1 MEQPPFSAFP
11 PASAPSPARTNAWV
25 KPLLIGCGGLSALL
39 LVVFSVGAYLT
50 VRAVGTAIHN
60 SGADR
65 LAQSVAASAQ
75 QAQQAS
81 RQAQAA
87 ASPGADAAGAAE
99 AAAGVAALK
108 SLVGGGRAHVATLSR
123 DELKT
128 YLPATV
134 DGLARTNAES
144 HSGSFSGI
152 SGTSASATYESGGSG
167 ASASI
172 DVTDAANM
180 AGLTTM
186 MGFAMS
192 IESEDDNGYEKAVQL
207 GDTKV
212 HEKWVNATKH
222 AELIGI
228 VGGRFMV
235 DMTSDG
241 LAMGDAEKAFE
252 AVDIA
257 KLESVAATTPT
268 AAASSGP

>member
-1 MEQPPFSAFP
+1 MDQPPFSYTP
-11 PASAPSPARTNAWV
+11 PAPPPPRATNAWV
-25 KPLLIGCGGLSALL
+25 KPVLIGCGGLFVLV

-50 VRAVGTAIHN
+50 ARAVGTAIHN
-60 SGADR
+60 SGADQ

-75 QAQQAS
+75 QAQQAAQ
-81 RQAQAA
+81 QAQAG
-87 ASPGADAAGAAE
+87 ASPGADADAAAG

-108 SLVGGGRAHVATLSR
+108 SLVGGGKAHVATLSR

-152 SGTSASATYESGGSG
+152 SGTSASATYGNGGSST
-167 ASASI
+167 SASI

-192 IESEDDNGYEKAVQL
+192 VESEDDNGFEKAVQL

-212 HEKWVNATKH
+212 HEKWVTATKH

-235 DMTSDG
+235 DVTSDG
-241 LAMGDAEKAFE
+241 LAMADAEKAFE

-268 AAASSGP
+268 AAASSAP